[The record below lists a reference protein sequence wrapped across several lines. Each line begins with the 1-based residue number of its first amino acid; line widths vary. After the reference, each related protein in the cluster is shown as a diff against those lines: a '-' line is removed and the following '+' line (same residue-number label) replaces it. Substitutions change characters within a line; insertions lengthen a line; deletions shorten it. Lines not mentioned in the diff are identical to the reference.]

1 MKDKIFFAKNKA
13 SKCPNNRRGRLIIR
27 NLPFT
32 TDEEQLKEHF
42 SKFGEINDIK
52 LLRKPDGKLIG
63 CGFVQFIVKQNA
75 AKAIAHTSGKDFG
88 GRSIVVDWAIPK
100 NKYETIHTTKEKE
113 ENISVKEEHIEDQE
127 EIKEDLSNDQD
138 NIEEPSKFDE
148 DYLTLDTIKDEDD
161 NLVDF
166 ETTDIENDVKR
177 KRENTDDNE
186 SVISTSNKKRFKSHD
201 VKEGLT
207 VFFKNVSFSVNN
219 DELKQFVKKRFGPIY
234 YALVCVDR
242 LTEHSKG
249 TAFVKFRDS
258 SSVEACMSSSPEDLT
273 LNGSTMEPQIAIDK
287 EVLDKNKDD
296 KVTHKDNRNLYLI
309 KEGVIIVGTAAAN
322 GVSVHDMKKRL
333 ELEQWKSQ
341 VLKNLNMFVARN
353 RLIIHNLPANMD
365 NKTLKDLF
373 IKYTHPKAVLKVVVM
388 RNLKQVDP
396 NGVAISKEYAFVT
409 FKQHEDA
416 LKALRAINNNPKIFN
431 SNKRPIVAFSIENR
445 LVLQAR
451 QRRIDKSKTSNPLF
465 NKQQPSTSSTIENKN
480 KTFNADNNNKNIK
493 FNAENNNK
501 NKKFNAEN
509 SNRNKKFNAEN
520 NNKNNRST
528 ALSRKKTAELPEYTG
543 ITAKEGHMAIRSKY
557 KLKIQSEAHQ
567 KNVKTK
573 KKITMKKKRDLAI
586 RNEKKREP
594 KVKSKKK
601 NTKNDASFSKL
612 VNKYKNK
619 ISAPVRMVQRM

>member
-1 MKDKIFFAKNKA
+1 MYLKIPKNA
-13 SKCPNNRRGRLIIR
+13 NNRRGRLIIR

-63 CGFVQFIVKQNA
+63 CGFVQFVVKQNA

-113 ENISVKEEHIEDQE
+113 ENISIKEENVEAIVEDQG
-127 EIKEDLSNDQD
+127 EIKEVLSDDLN
-138 NIEEPSKFDE
+138 NIEKPKTVE
-148 DYLTLDTIKDEDD
+148 DYLTLDTIKEECDD
-161 NLVDF
+161 NFVDF
-166 ETTDIENDVKR
+166 ETTDNENDVKR
-177 KRENTDDNE
+177 KREDNDDNE
-186 SVISTSNKKRFKSHD
+186 SVISTANKKRFKSHD

-219 DELKQFVKKRFGPIY
+219 DELKRFVKERFGPIY

-273 LNGSTMEPQIAIDK
+273 LNGSTMEPQMAIDK
-287 EVLDKNKDD
+287 EVLDKNKDN
-296 KVTHKDNRNLYLI
+296 KVIHKDNRNLYLI
-309 KEGVIIVGTAAAN
+309 KEGVIIAGTAAAN
-322 GVSVHDMKKRL
+322 GVSVHDMNKRL

-365 NKTLKDLF
+365 NKNLKDLF
-373 IKYTHPKAVLKVVVM
+373 TKYTRPNAVSKVVVM
-388 RNLKQVDP
+388 RNLKKVDP
-396 NGVAISKEYAFVT
+396 KGVPISKEYAFVT
-409 FKQHEDA
+409 FKEHEDA
-416 LKALRAINNNPKIFN
+416 LKALRSINNNPNIFN

-465 NKQQPSTSSTIENKN
+465 NKQQPSTSSTVE
-480 KTFNADNNNKNIK
+480 
-493 FNAENNNK
+493 NK
-501 NKKFNAEN
+501 NKKF
-509 SNRNKKFNAEN
+509 STEN

-528 ALSRKKTAELPEYTG
+528 ALSKKKTADLPEYTG
-543 ITAKEGHMAIRSKY
+543 ITAKEGHMAIRSKF

-573 KKITMKKKRDLAI
+573 KKLTMKKKRDLAI

-601 NTKNDASFSKL
+601 NTKNDVSFSKL

-619 ISAPVRMVQRM
+619 ISAPETLKKWYEA

>member
-13 SKCPNNRRGRLIIR
+13 PKNANNRRGRLIIR

-32 TDEEQLKEHF
+32 TNEEQLKEHF

-113 ENISVKEEHIEDQE
+113 ENISIKEENVEAIVEDQE
-127 EIKEDLSNDQD
+127 EIKEVLSDDQN
-138 NIEEPSKFDE
+138 NIEKSKTVE
-148 DYLTLDTIKDEDD
+148 DYLTLDTIKEECD
-161 NLVDF
+161 NNFVDF
-166 ETTDIENDVKR
+166 ETTDNENDVKR
-177 KRENTDDNE
+177 KREDNDENE
-186 SVISTSNKKRFKSHD
+186 SVISTANKKRFKSHD

-219 DELKQFVKKRFGPIY
+219 DELKRFVKERFGPIY

-273 LNGSTMEPQIAIDK
+273 LNGSTMEPQMAIDK

-296 KVTHKDNRNLYLI
+296 KVIHKDNRNLYLI
-309 KEGVIIVGTAAAN
+309 KEGVIIAGTAAAN
-322 GVSVHDMKKRL
+322 GVSVHDMNKRL

-365 NKTLKDLF
+365 NKNLKDLF
-373 IKYTHPKAVLKVVVM
+373 TKYTRPNAVLKVVVM
-388 RNLKQVDP
+388 RNLKKVDP
-396 NGVAISKEYAFVT
+396 KGVPISKEYAFVT

-416 LKALRAINNNPKIFN
+416 LKALRSINNNPNIFN

-465 NKQQPSTSSTIENKN
+465 NKQQPNTSSTV
-480 KTFNADNNNKNIK
+480 D
-493 FNAENNNK
+493 NK
-501 NKKFNAEN
+501 NKKFNT
-509 SNRNKKFNAEN
+509 EN

-528 ALSRKKTAELPEYTG
+528 ALSKKKTADLPEYTG
-543 ITAKEGHMAIRSKY
+543 ITAKEGHMAIRSKF

-573 KKITMKKKRDLAI
+573 KKLTMKKKRDLAI

-619 ISAPVRMVQRM
+619 ISAPETMKKWYEA

>member
-13 SKCPNNRRGRLIIR
+13 PKCPNNRRGRLIIR

-52 LLRKPDGKLIG
+52 LLRKPDGKLVG

-113 ENISVKEEHIEDQE
+113 ENISVKEENISVKEENVECQE
-127 EIKEDLSNDQD
+127 EIREDLSNDQD
-138 NIEEPSKFDE
+138 NIELSKTAE
-148 DYLTLDTIKDEDD
+148 DYLTLDTIKDEYD

-219 DELKQFVKKRFGPIY
+219 DELKRFVKERFGPIY

-273 LNGSTMEPQIAIDK
+273 LNGSTMEPQMAIDK

-309 KEGVIIVGTAAAN
+309 KEGVIIAGTAAAN
-322 GVSVHDMKKRL
+322 GVSVHDMNKRL

-353 RLIIHNLPANMD
+353 RLIIHNLPASMD

-373 IKYTHPKAVLKVVVM
+373 TKYTHPKAVLKVVVM

-409 FKQHEDA
+409 FKHHEDA
-416 LKALRAINNNPKIFN
+416 LKALRSINNNPKIFN

-465 NKQQPSTSSTIENKN
+465 NKQQPSTSSTVE
-480 KTFNADNNNKNIK
+480 
-493 FNAENNNK
+493 NK
-501 NKKFNAEN
+501 NKKFNADN
-509 SNRNKKFNAEN
+509 NKNKKKTEE
-520 NNKNNRST
+520 NNRST

-543 ITAKEGHMAIRSKY
+543 ITAKEGHMAIRSKF

-619 ISAPVRMVQRM
+619 ISAPETLKKWYES

>member
-13 SKCPNNRRGRLIIR
+13 PKNANNRRGRLIIR

-42 SKFGEINDIK
+42 SKFGEINDVK

-100 NKYETIHTTKEKE
+100 NKYETIHTNKEKE
-113 ENISVKEEHIEDQE
+113 ENISIKEENVEAVNKDQT
-127 EIKEDLSNDQD
+127 EIKEDSSDDQN
-138 NIEEPSKFDE
+138 NIEKPKTVE
-148 DYLTLDTIKDEDD
+148 DYLTLDTIKDECD
-161 NLVDF
+161 NFVDF
-166 ETTDIENDVKR
+166 ETKDNENDVKR
-177 KRENTDDNE
+177 KRENNDDNE
-186 SVISTSNKKRFKSHD
+186 SVISTTNKKRFKSHD

-219 DELKQFVKKRFGPIY
+219 DELKRFVKERFGPVY

-258 SSVEACMSSSPEDLT
+258 NSVEACMSSSPEELT
-273 LNGSTMEPQIAIDK
+273 LNGSTMEPQMAIDK

-296 KVTHKDNRNLYLI
+296 KVIHKDNRNLYLI
-309 KEGVIIVGTAAAN
+309 KEGVIIAGTAAAN
-322 GVSVHDMKKRL
+322 GVSVHDMNKRL

-365 NKTLKDLF
+365 NKTLKELF
-373 IKYTHPKAVLKVVVM
+373 TKHTRPNAVLKVVVM
-388 RNLKQVDP
+388 RNLKKVDP
-396 NGVAISKEYAFVT
+396 NGVPISKEYAFVT

-416 LKALRAINNNPKIFN
+416 LKALRSINNNPNIFN

-451 QRRIDKSKTSNPLF
+451 QRRIEKSKTSNPLF
-465 NKQQPSTSSTIENKN
+465 NKQQPSNSSTE
-480 KTFNADNNNKNIK
+480 
-493 FNAENNNK
+493 NK
-501 NKKFNAEN
+501 NKKFNT
-509 SNRNKKFNAEN
+509 EN

-528 ALSRKKTAELPEYTG
+528 ALSRKKTAELPDYTG
-543 ITAKEGHMAIRSKY
+543 ITAKEGHTAIRSKF

-573 KKITMKKKRDLAI
+573 KKLTMKKKRDLAI

-601 NTKNDASFSKL
+601 NTKNDVSFSNL

-619 ISAPVRMVQRM
+619 ISAPETMKKWYEA

>member
-13 SKCPNNRRGRLIIR
+13 PKNANNRRGRLIIR

-32 TDEEQLKEHF
+32 TNEEQLKEHF
-42 SKFGEINDIK
+42 SKFGEINDVK

-100 NKYETIHTTKEKE
+100 NKYETIHTNKEKE
-113 ENISVKEEHIEDQE
+113 ENISVKEENVEAVIEEDKT
-127 EIKEDLSNDQD
+127 EIKEDSSDDQN
-138 NIEEPSKFDE
+138 NIEKPKTVE
-148 DYLTLDTIKDEDD
+148 DYLTLETIKDECDSF
-161 NLVDF
+161 VDF
-166 ETTDIENDVKR
+166 ETKDNENDIKR
-177 KRENTDDNE
+177 KRENNDDDE
-186 SVISTSNKKRFKSHD
+186 SVISTTNKKRFKSHD

-219 DELKQFVKKRFGPIY
+219 DELKRFVKERFGPVY

-273 LNGSTMEPQIAIDK
+273 LNGSTMEPQMAIDK

-296 KVTHKDNRNLYLI
+296 KVIHKDNRNLYLI
-309 KEGVIIVGTAAAN
+309 KEGVIIAGTAAAN
-322 GVSVHDMKKRL
+322 GVSVHDMNKRL

-365 NKTLKDLF
+365 NKTLKELF
-373 IKYTHPKAVLKVVVM
+373 TKHTRPNAVLKVVVM
-388 RNLKQVDP
+388 RNLKKVDP
-396 NGVAISKEYAFVT
+396 NGVPISKEYAFVT

-416 LKALRAINNNPKIFN
+416 LKALRSINNNPNIFN

-451 QRRIDKSKTSNPLF
+451 QRRIEKSKTSNPLF
-465 NKQQPSTSSTIENKN
+465 NKQQSSTSSTE
-480 KTFNADNNNKNIK
+480 
-493 FNAENNNK
+493 NK
-501 NKKFNAEN
+501 NKKFNT
-509 SNRNKKFNAEN
+509 EN

-528 ALSRKKTAELPEYTG
+528 ALSKKKTAELPEYTG
-543 ITAKEGHMAIRSKY
+543 ITAKEGHTAIRSKF

-573 KKITMKKKRDLAI
+573 KKLTMKKKRDLAI

-601 NTKNDASFSKL
+601 IAKNDVSFSNL

-619 ISAPVRMVQRM
+619 ISAPETMKKWYEA

>member
-1 MKDKIFFAKNKA
+1 MKNKIFFAKNKA
-13 SKCPNNRRGRLIIR
+13 PKNANNRRGRLIIR

-32 TDEEQLKEHF
+32 TNEEQLKEHF
-42 SKFGEINDIK
+42 SKFGEINDVK

-100 NKYETIHTTKEKE
+100 NKYETIHTTREKE
-113 ENISVKEEHIEDQE
+113 ENISVKEENVEPIENQK
-127 EIKEDLSNDQD
+127 EIKEVLSDDQ
-138 NIEEPSKFDE
+138 NNEEKPKNVE
-148 DYLTLDTIKDEDD
+148 DYLTLDTLKEESD
-161 NLVDF
+161 NFVDF

-177 KRENTDDNE
+177 KREDIDDNE
-186 SVISTSNKKRFKSHD
+186 SVISTANKKRFKSHD

-219 DELKQFVKKRFGPIY
+219 DELKRFVKERFGPVY

-258 SSVEACMSSSPEDLT
+258 SSVEACMSSSPEELT
-273 LNGSTMEPQIAIDK
+273 LNGSTMEPQMAIDK

-296 KVTHKDNRNLYLI
+296 KVIHKDNRNLYLI
-309 KEGVIIVGTAAAN
+309 KEGVIIAGTAAAN
-322 GVSVHDMKKRL
+322 GVSVHDMNKRL

-365 NKTLKDLF
+365 NKKLKDLF
-373 IKYTHPKAVLKVVVM
+373 TKYTHPNAVLKVVVM
-388 RNLKQVDP
+388 RNLKKVDP
-396 NGVAISKEYAFVT
+396 NGVPISKEYAFVT

-416 LKALRAINNNPKIFN
+416 LKALRSINNNPNIFN

-451 QRRIDKSKTSNPLF
+451 QRRIEKSKTCNPLF
-465 NKQQPSTSSTIENKN
+465 NKQSGTSSTVE
-480 KTFNADNNNKNIK
+480 
-493 FNAENNNK
+493 NK
-501 NKKFNAEN
+501 NKKFNT
-509 SNRNKKFNAEN
+509 EN

-528 ALSRKKTAELPEYTG
+528 ALSKKKTADLPEFTG
-543 ITAKEGHMAIRSKY
+543 ITAKEGHMAIRSKF

-573 KKITMKKKRDLAI
+573 KKLTMKKKRDLAI

-601 NTKNDASFSKL
+601 NNKNDVSFSKL

-619 ISAPVRMVQRM
+619 ISAPETLKKWYEA

>member
-1 MKDKIFFAKNKA
+1 MYLKIPKNA
-13 SKCPNNRRGRLIIR
+13 NNRRGRLIIR

-52 LLRKPDGKLIG
+52 LLRKPDGKLVG

-113 ENISVKEEHIEDQE
+113 ENISIKEENVEAIVEDQG
-127 EIKEDLSNDQD
+127 EIKEVLSDDLN
-138 NIEEPSKFDE
+138 NIEKPKTVE
-148 DYLTLDTIKDEDD
+148 DYLTLDTIKEECDD
-161 NLVDF
+161 NFVDF
-166 ETTDIENDVKR
+166 ETTDNENDVKR
-177 KRENTDDNE
+177 KREDNDDNE
-186 SVISTSNKKRFKSHD
+186 SVISTANKKRFKSHD

-219 DELKQFVKKRFGPIY
+219 DELKRFVKERFGPIY

-273 LNGSTMEPQIAIDK
+273 LNGSTMEPQMAIDK
-287 EVLDKNKDD
+287 EVLDKNKDN
-296 KVTHKDNRNLYLI
+296 KVIHKDNRNLYLI
-309 KEGVIIVGTAAAN
+309 KEGVIIAGTAAAN
-322 GVSVHDMKKRL
+322 GVSVHDMNKRL

-365 NKTLKDLF
+365 NKNLKDLF
-373 IKYTHPKAVLKVVVM
+373 TKYTRPNAVSKVVVM
-388 RNLKQVDP
+388 RNLKKVDP
-396 NGVAISKEYAFVT
+396 KGVPISKEYAFVT
-409 FKQHEDA
+409 FKEHEDA
-416 LKALRAINNNPKIFN
+416 LKALRSINNNPNIFN

-465 NKQQPSTSSTIENKN
+465 NKQQPSTSSTVE
-480 KTFNADNNNKNIK
+480 
-493 FNAENNNK
+493 NK
-501 NKKFNAEN
+501 NKKFSTE
-509 SNRNKKFNAEN
+509 
-520 NNKNNRST
+520 NNRST
-528 ALSRKKTAELPEYTG
+528 ALSKKKTADLPEYTG
-543 ITAKEGHMAIRSKY
+543 ITAKEGHMAIRSKF

-573 KKITMKKKRDLAI
+573 KKLTMKKKRDLAI

-601 NTKNDASFSKL
+601 NTKNDVSFSKL

-619 ISAPVRMVQRM
+619 ISAPETLKKWYEA

>member
-13 SKCPNNRRGRLIIR
+13 PKNANNRRGRLIIR

-42 SKFGEINDIK
+42 SKFGEINDVK

-100 NKYETIHTTKEKE
+100 NKYETIHTNKEKE
-113 ENISVKEEHIEDQE
+113 ENISVKEENVEAVIEEDKT
-127 EIKEDLSNDQD
+127 EIKEDSSDDQ
-138 NIEEPSKFDE
+138 NNLEKPKTVE
-148 DYLTLDTIKDEDD
+148 DYLTLETIKDECE
-161 NLVDF
+161 NFVDF
-166 ETTDIENDVKR
+166 ETKDNENDIKR
-177 KRENTDDNE
+177 KRENNDDDE
-186 SVISTSNKKRFKSHD
+186 SVISATNKKRFKSHD

-219 DELKQFVKKRFGPIY
+219 DELKRFVKERFGPVY

-273 LNGSTMEPQIAIDK
+273 LNGSTMEPQMAIDK

-296 KVTHKDNRNLYLI
+296 KVIHKDNRNLYLI
-309 KEGVIIVGTAAAN
+309 KEGVIIAGTAAAN
-322 GVSVHDMKKRL
+322 GVSVHDMNKRL

-365 NKTLKDLF
+365 NKTLKELF
-373 IKYTHPKAVLKVVVM
+373 TKHTRPNAVLKVVVM
-388 RNLKQVDP
+388 RNLKKVDP
-396 NGVAISKEYAFVT
+396 NGVPISKEYAFVT

-416 LKALRAINNNPKIFN
+416 LKALRSINNNPNIFN

-451 QRRIDKSKTSNPLF
+451 QRRIEKSKTSNPLF
-465 NKQQPSTSSTIENKN
+465 NKQQPSTSSTE
-480 KTFNADNNNKNIK
+480 
-493 FNAENNNK
+493 NK
-501 NKKFNAEN
+501 NKKFNT
-509 SNRNKKFNAEN
+509 EN

-543 ITAKEGHMAIRSKY
+543 ITAKEGHTAIRSKF

-573 KKITMKKKRDLAI
+573 KKLTMKKKRDLAI

-601 NTKNDASFSKL
+601 IAKNDVSFSNL

-619 ISAPVRMVQRM
+619 ISAPETMKKWYEA

>member
-13 SKCPNNRRGRLIIR
+13 PKNANNRRGRLIIR

-42 SKFGEINDIK
+42 SKFGEINDVK

-100 NKYETIHTTKEKE
+100 NKYETIHTNKEKE
-113 ENISVKEEHIEDQE
+113 ENISVKEENVEAVIEEDKT
-127 EIKEDLSNDQD
+127 EIKEDSSDDQ
-138 NIEEPSKFDE
+138 NNLEKPKTVE
-148 DYLTLDTIKDEDD
+148 DYLTLETIKDECE
-161 NLVDF
+161 NFVDF
-166 ETTDIENDVKR
+166 ETKDNENDIKR
-177 KRENTDDNE
+177 KRENNDDDE
-186 SVISTSNKKRFKSHD
+186 SVISATNKKRFKSHD

-219 DELKQFVKKRFGPIY
+219 DELKRFVKERFGPVY

-273 LNGSTMEPQIAIDK
+273 LNGSTMEPQMAIDK

-296 KVTHKDNRNLYLI
+296 KVIHKDNRNLYLI
-309 KEGVIIVGTAAAN
+309 KEGVIIAGTAAAN
-322 GVSVHDMKKRL
+322 GVSVHDMNKRL

-365 NKTLKDLF
+365 NKTLKELF
-373 IKYTHPKAVLKVVVM
+373 TKHTRPNAVLKVVVM
-388 RNLKQVDP
+388 RNLKKVDP
-396 NGVAISKEYAFVT
+396 NGVPISKEYAFVT

-416 LKALRAINNNPKIFN
+416 LKALRSINNNPNIFN

-451 QRRIDKSKTSNPLF
+451 QRRIEKSKTSNPLF
-465 NKQQPSTSSTIENKN
+465 NKQQPSTSSTE
-480 KTFNADNNNKNIK
+480 
-493 FNAENNNK
+493 NK
-501 NKKFNAEN
+501 NKKFNT
-509 SNRNKKFNAEN
+509 EN

-543 ITAKEGHMAIRSKY
+543 ITAKE
-557 KLKIQSEAHQ
+557 
-567 KNVKTK
+567 VK
-573 KKITMKKKRDLAI
+573 
-586 RNEKKREP
+586 
-594 KVKSKKK
+594 
-601 NTKNDASFSKL
+601 
-612 VNKYKNK
+612 
-619 ISAPVRMVQRM
+619 